1 MLTELVKSYY
11 FFYLYL
17 GLKTEARRTDLNES
31 ANILVCSPFGEFRNP
46 CPNDSRHIGCLRSNL
61 PALHTMSLS
70 QYEVQRL
77 ENIRANEAALASLGL
92 VSTIG
97 DALAHKPRR
106 TSLGTQ
112 RTVKKK
118 ARRRSAVTATK
129 VRDMSARA
137 RFLSDREERERR
149 EAHHRQLQAQRERER
164 QRTLKRARDV
174 RATAH

>member
-1 MLTELVKSYY
+1 
-11 FFYLYL
+11 
-17 GLKTEARRTDLNES
+17 
-31 ANILVCSPFGEFRNP
+31 
-46 CPNDSRHIGCLRSNL
+46 
-61 PALHTMSLS
+61 MSLS

-97 DALAHKPRR
+97 DTLAHKPRR
-106 TSLGTQ
+106 SSLGTQ
-112 RTVKKK
+112 RTVQKK

-137 RFLSDREERERR
+137 RFLSDREEKERR
-149 EAHHRQLQAQRERER
+149 EAHHRHLQAQRERER

-174 RATAH
+174 RATAHRPPVHTASSVHKAQVHTDGAVRSRRCTISRNATSTRPWRPSPQKAVCAMSTQSIPFDEKHE

>member
-1 MLTELVKSYY
+1 
-11 FFYLYL
+11 
-17 GLKTEARRTDLNES
+17 
-31 ANILVCSPFGEFRNP
+31 
-46 CPNDSRHIGCLRSNL
+46 
-61 PALHTMSLS
+61 MSLS
-70 QYEVQRL
+70 QYEVERL

-106 TSLGTQ
+106 SSLGTQ
-112 RTVKKK
+112 RTVQKK

-137 RFLSDREERERR
+137 RFLSDREEKERR
-149 EAHHRQLQAQRERER
+149 EAHHRHLQAARERER

-174 RATAH
+174 KKKSATAHRPPVHTASSAHKAQVHTDGAVRSRRCTISRNATSTRPMAPKPPKGGVCDVDAVDSL